1 MRLPYFCIFAKSVDD
16 IEHCF
21 AIMRGMKLNQ
31 GNLLAH
37 SEQTLSLLK
46 YAGWLAC
53 SLALHLNAQNF
64 AGDMALSKVLIEGE
78 NWHRVGSGF
87 GFTDGACTDESGR
100 FYFSGRQDGKNSIF
114 RINQYDEIEVFI
126 EDAPGVSGLAFG
138 PDGRL
143 FGCRWGKNDVFVFDE
158 NKQIKILSTDTH
170 ANDLVISQK
179 GEIFYTSENGVQF
192 LDAYGKKS
200 RITDAVSGPN
210 GICFS
215 PDMGVLTVSEYTG
228 DKVWAFAVV
237 PGKGATHGDTYM
249 TMRSPSDGTDCC
261 SDGMTVDTEGRY
273 YVTTAIGLQ
282 MFDATGRISGVIAKP
297 SKAGMSNVAFS
308 GPGRHFL
315 YATCGDAIFKRK
327 TKAKG
332 VWHYKTH

>member
-1 MRLPYFCIFAKSVDD
+1 MHLSYFPTFAKSVDD
-16 IEHCF
+16 IELCF
-21 AIMRGMKLNQ
+21 AIMRCMRLNRC
-31 GNLLAH
+31 NMMAH
-37 SEQTLSLLK
+37 SSKRLAFLR
-46 YAGWLAC
+46 YAGWLTC
-53 SLALHLNAQNF
+53 SLVLHLGAQNF

-78 NWHRVGSGF
+78 NWRLVGRGF

-100 FYFSGRQDGKNSIF
+100 FYFSGRQGGKNSIF
-114 RINQYDEIEVFI
+114 RINHQDEIEVFI

-158 NKQIKILSTDTH
+158 NNQINILSTDTH
-170 ANDLVISQK
+170 ANDLVISHK
-179 GEIFYTSENGVQF
+179 GEIFYTSENGLMF

-200 RITDAVSGPN
+200 KVTDAISGPN

-228 DKVWAFAVV
+228 TKVWAFAVV
-237 PGKGATHGDTYM
+237 PGKGAFHGDTYM
-249 TMRSPSDGTDCC
+249 TMRSPSVGSSCRG
-261 SDGMTVDTEGRY
+261 DGMTVDTAGRY

-308 GPGRHFL
+308 GPGRHYL
-315 YATCGDAIFKRK
+315 YATCGDTIYKRK
-327 TKAKG
+327 TKAQG
-332 VWHYKTH
+332 FWHFKAP